1 MLKAAV
7 DEAYKNGYFSV
18 VILRGTIHR
27 VQSIASQNQQITTGL
42 SLQLFWNLKKKIHPN
57 LRLVRCRIG
66 LNKLFYIKRKFIR
79 V

>member
-42 SLQLFWNLKKKIHPN
+42 SLQLFWNLKKENSSESETGPVQN
-57 LRLVRCRIG
+57 
-66 LNKLFYIKRKFIR
+66 R
-79 V
+79 VK

>member
-7 DEAYKNGYFSV
+7 DEAYKNGYFRV

-42 SLQLFWNLKKKIHPN
+42 ILQLFWFTVILEPKKENSSESETGPVQN
-57 LRLVRCRIG
+57 
-66 LNKLFYIKRKFIR
+66 R
-79 V
+79 VK

>member
-42 SLQLFWNLKKKIHPN
+42 ILQLFWFTVILEPK
-57 LRLVRCRIG
+57 
-66 LNKLFYIKRKFIR
+66 KRKFIR
-79 V
+79 I

>member
-42 SLQLFWNLKKKIHPN
+42 SLQLFWNLKKEN
-57 LRLVRCRIG
+57 SSESETGLVQ
-66 LNKLFYIKRKFIR
+66 NR
-79 V
+79 VK